1 MIAVRCQKTI
11 NINSCDELE
20 EQAEADHAVVWR
32 RWEAIYAFEVRFK
45 SKPRSTMYQCAQVY
59 PPPLLPVLFAPLH
72 HKAPGL
78 EVVGVVPPH
87 TLGNLVVAETTKLP
101 PVCIVGWKRI
111 VESDDVQLARSPILI
126 SSHFLNLTVKT
137 YFRKTFQSLC
147 TLLVQPLPPT
157 IAALF
162 SCAQLDVHVAE
173 LLAHKCFR

>member
-1 MIAVRCQKTI
+1 
-11 NINSCDELE
+11 
-20 EQAEADHAVVWR
+20 
-32 RWEAIYAFEVRFK
+32 
-45 SKPRSTMYQCAQVY
+45 MYQCAQVY

-137 YFRKTFQSLC
+137 YFRKKLFIHSAHYLFNPHHPQLQPSSAVHSWTCMLQSCLHINASDSVQ
-147 TLLVQPLPPT
+147 LLLLFIFMKIKRSPTPHPSPSVQNYGL
-157 IAALF
+157 
-162 SCAQLDVHVAE
+162 QV
-173 LLAHKCFR
+173 